1 MEKPKKRVASDWENL
16 LSQIKGKHAKRMNS
30 ILETLMEE
38 EFIILYPKLLEFA
51 VPKMTR
57 TEVISDAEE
66 QVIRVV
72 HVDGGF
78 GKPEIEE

>member
-57 TEVISDAEE
+57 TEVINDAEE

>member
-16 LSQIKGKHAKRMNS
+16 LSEIKGKHAKRMNS

-57 TEVISDAEE
+57 TEVINDAEE